1 MRNACRYD
9 LEAWF
14 PGSKAFRELVSCSNC
29 LDYQSRR
36 LETRFGTTG
45 KVKGGPQTQAS
56 GKKCVRARCSMLM
69 PSPGRPPPPP
79 HPSFNPLPR

>member
-1 MRNACRYD
+1 MPAASPLSHALQCMLSHLFPPLTLRSRYD

-29 LDYQSRR
+29 LDYQARR

-56 GKKCVRARCSMLM
+56 GKK
-69 PSPGRPPPPP
+69 
-79 HPSFNPLPR
+79 

>member
-1 MRNACRYD
+1 MDPHKPCHHVDDDAWVRRYD

-56 GKKCVRARCSMLM
+56 GKK
-69 PSPGRPPPPP
+69 
-79 HPSFNPLPR
+79 